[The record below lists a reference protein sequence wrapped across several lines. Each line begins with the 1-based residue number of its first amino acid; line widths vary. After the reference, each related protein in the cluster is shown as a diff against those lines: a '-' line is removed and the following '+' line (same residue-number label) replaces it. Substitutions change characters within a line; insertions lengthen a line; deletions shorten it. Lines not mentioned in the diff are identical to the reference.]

1 MRHPRRVCFL
11 AVSDPVVR
19 ERIVRGVR
27 AHGYSPPALTG
38 LVFAQWH
45 ADGTADRLSEEI
57 REECRARLA
66 MAQRILGSTME
77 VPDEA
82 QSPHVWLPMT
92 ELQAERVA
100 GRALRAGVEV
110 TPPDAPGVGDDAEAG
125 VRLCLGA
132 VPDRAVLER
141 ALHVVLASLEREVD
155 EQSRAVI

>member
-1 MRHPRRVCFL
+1 
-11 AVSDPVVR
+11 
-19 ERIVRGVR
+19 
-27 AHGYSPPALTG
+27 
-38 LVFAQWH
+38 
-45 ADGTADRLSEEI
+45 
-57 REECRARLA
+57 
-66 MAQRILGSTME
+66 MAQRILGSIME

-92 ELQAERVA
+92 ELQAQRVA

-132 VPDRAVLER
+132 VPDRTVLER

-155 EQSRAVI
+155 EQSRALI